1 MTTQN
6 LLTKVGEYSGRGS
19 DQNTGLCLPNTLQNT
34 LKSQMA
40 FDQSVLPQSHKAP
53 VLQAVPDVG
62 FQKRMCV
69 SMSLGDWLPSSPPSP
84 SPAVRGLRCQARA
97 VPNPCLQHCLVRSQ
111 GLQASLHQTSLC
123 SAGLTSQAESTTTT
137 DAPPSQVPGQA
148 GQAGLAS
155 LTTNLPP

>member
-40 FDQSVLPQSHKAP
+40 FDQSVLPQSRKAP

-62 FQKRMCV
+62 FQKRMWV
-69 SMSLGDWLPSSPPSP
+69 STSLGDQLSSSPPSP

-97 VPNPCLQHCLVRSQ
+97 VPTPCLQHCLVPGQ
-111 GLQASLHQTSLC
+111 LQPGVGDCGPAYARLP
-123 SAGLTSQAESTTTT
+123 SAPLGSQARHR
-137 DAPPSQVPGQA
+137 APLPQMLHHPKFPARQVRQA
-148 GQAGLAS
+148 L
-155 LTTNLPP
+155 LL